1 MSNAQ
6 KVPAKV
12 QAALNLARSQHAPVA
27 VIVRLG
33 NQADDPGSKRE
44 CLEKVIQAATDI
56 TGQVPLRK
64 SLFPN
69 LGSMAIEG
77 NAEFVETLLNDSH
90 IASVSLNNPPTK
102 LEPIRPVE
110 KRTPIAGDW
119 SAASPSPKRDKTR
132 RLRRR

>member
-1 MSNAQ
+1 MSDAQ
-6 KVPAKV
+6 KVPAEV
-12 QAALNLARSQHAPVA
+12 QAALDLARSQDAPLA

-33 NQADDPGSKRE
+33 DQADDAGSKRE
-44 CLEKVIQAATDI
+44 CLEKVIQAATEI
-56 TGQVPLRK
+56 TGHVPLRK

-90 IASVSLNNPPTK
+90 IAGVSLNNPSTK
-102 LEPIRPVE
+102 LEPIRPIE
-110 KRTPIAGDW
+110 KRTPTAGDW
-119 SAASPSPKRDKTR
+119 ASASPSPKRDKAR